1 MKLQWINGVGWVNE
15 EPVDISLDG
24 ERIGAVPA
32 STFSNGISAPWFV
45 WPFVDRQGKGL
56 RAAIVHDYL
65 YSDTP
70 GKPYAMNRYIAD
82 TIFYQQLK
90 HDGVHPIKAKAMYLT
105 VRAFGKAFYQGL
117 S

>member
-15 EPVDISLDG
+15 EPIGIFLYEAKIG
-24 ERIGAVPA
+24 EVPA
-32 STFSNGISAPWFV
+32 NTFSNGISAPWFV

-70 GKPYAMNRYIAD
+70 GKPYAMNRAIAD

-90 HDGVHPIKAKAMYLT
+90 HDGVNPIKAKLMYLA
-105 VRAFGKAFYQGL
+105 VRAFGKTFYQGL